1 MKKELA
7 KYQLIVQILVYMNH
21 EFYESA
27 LKRFL
32 YCVSKVYLLNLKSNL
47 APYEFKFK

>member
-21 EFYESA
+21 EFNESV

-47 APYEFKFK
+47 TLYEFKFK